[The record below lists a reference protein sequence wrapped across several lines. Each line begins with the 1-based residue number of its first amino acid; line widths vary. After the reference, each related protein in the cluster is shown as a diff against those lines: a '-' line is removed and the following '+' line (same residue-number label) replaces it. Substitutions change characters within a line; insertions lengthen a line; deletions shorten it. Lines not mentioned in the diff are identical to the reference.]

1 MRKRLNI
8 SALCLLLLAV
18 LVASCGEDCA
28 TQQPE
33 LIAHAGGEIDG
44 FVYTN
49 SLEAVEKSI
58 ADGYK
63 YIEIDL
69 SVTADSVVVAAHDW
83 ESFNEY
89 TGFAHRGDTAPVLA
103 DFKARRLHGVYTPL
117 TAAAVNEIFEKD
129 TTLVLVTDKIS
140 SPEIL
145 ARNFPALKER
155 MVVEAFSY
163 SDYVAL
169 LDEGYMRVLYS
180 VMASD
185 VYFSIAKHLLFHIFN
200 TGPKIEWLA
209 VHTSAFD
216 YLFFKFVAA
225 VTDFNMA
232 LFTINDVKD
241 IPQKYADRVKMI
253 YTEEIKP

>member
-1 MRKRLNI
+1 M
-8 SALCLLLLAV
+8 LLLAV
-18 LVASCGEDCA
+18 LVTSCGEDCA

-89 TGFAHRGDTAPVLA
+89 TGFAHRGDTVPVLA

-117 TAAAVNEIFEKD
+117 TAAEVNEIFEKD

-180 VMASD
+180 VLACD
-185 VYFSIAKHLLFHIFN
+185 VSVSIKKHLLFHIFN

-209 VHTSAFD
+209 VHTSAFG
-216 YLFFKFVAA
+216 YPIFKLVSAL
-225 VTDFNMA
+225 VDFDIA
-232 LFTINDVKD
+232 LFTINDVNE